1 MSIVP
6 SPSELLRIYGRPAKK
21 RLGQNFLT
29 DARILDRV
37 VAAGGVEEG
46 TRVLEIGP
54 GPGGLTS
61 RLLAAGADVVCIEPD
76 DDAVVHLRSALSDDL
91 PLRVVHGDALGP
103 ELDEALGDPPR
114 TVIANLPY
122 HVATEIMFRLVD
134 RAQPPATMALMFQRE
149 VAHRIATDGPD
160 REMSSLS
167 VAVAIRFERRVVMTL
182 PPGAFTPA
190 PKVHSCVVRFVLR
203 DVPLANAAVEAQ
215 TRRLATAAFQQRRK
229 MLRNGLQSVVEDPIA
244 LLESAGIAPTMR
256 PEALGVEAWVRLGA
270 ASMEAD
276 AAS

>member
-1 MSIVP
+1 MTQVP
-6 SPSELLRIYGRPAKK
+6 SPAECLRLYGRPAKK

-29 DARILDRV
+29 DANVLDRI
-37 VAAGGVEEG
+37 VAAGAVQPG

-61 RLLAAGADVVCIEPD
+61 RLLASGADVVCIEPD
-76 DDAVVHLRSALSDDL
+76 DDAVAHLRAVFPAQA

-103 ELDEALGDPPR
+103 ELDGALEDPPR

-134 RAQPPATMALMFQRE
+134 RDRPPQRMALMFQRE
-149 VAHRIATDGPD
+149 VARRIATDGPD
-160 REMSSLS
+160 REMSALS
-167 VAVAIRFERRVVMTL
+167 VAVAIRYERRVVMTL

-203 DVPLANAAVEAQ
+203 DTPLADAAVEER
-215 TRRLATAAFQQRRK
+215 TRALATAAFQQRRK
-229 MLRNGLQSVVEDPIA
+229 MLRNGLQSVVDDPIA
-244 LLESAGIAPTMR
+244 LLERADIAPTMR
-256 PEALGVEAWVRLGA
+256 PEALGIDAWVRLGEA
-270 ASMEAD
+270 ALGQGG
-276 AAS
+276 AA

>member
-1 MSIVP
+1 MSTVP

-37 VAAGGVEEG
+37 VAAGGVEQG

-61 RLLAAGADVVCIEPD
+61 RLLAAGADVACIEPD
-76 DDAVVHLRSALSDDL
+76 DDAVAHLRSAFADDL

-103 ELDEALGDPPR
+103 ELDDVLGDPPR

-122 HVATEIMFRLVD
+122 HVATEILFRLVD
-134 RAQPPATMALMFQRE
+134 REQPPQRMALMFQRE

-203 DVPLANAAVEAQ
+203 DTPLANAAVEAQ

-229 MLRNGLQSVVEDPIA
+229 MLRNGLQSVVDDPIA
-244 LLESAGIAPTMR
+244 LLERAGIPPTKR
-256 PEALGVEAWVRLGA
+256 PEALGIDAWVRLGA
-270 ASMEAD
+270 ASVEGD
-276 AAS
+276 AAA